1 MTSTRSL
8 TMALNE
14 HTIDP
19 KGDIL
24 LELTSLTGDVE
35 LARVSTKVLC
45 LTSPIFEAMLGPNSD
60 FEKAQG
66 LRDDNQEVPTFQ
78 LHEVNTKALL
88 MVLHAAHHSV
98 HLLPRSIKIDDFYLL
113 ALVCY
118 QYDMAKVLVSWA
130 ITWMYADELDL
141 AEADGRW
148 LAIAWVFRAGLK
160 FSQITSILIADT
172 CLDEHNRL
180 VLNEEQVGCELIPE
194 RVISPLSLPYLPI
207 NQHY

>member
-1 MTSTRSL
+1 
-8 TMALNE
+8 MALNE

-24 LELTSLTGDVE
+24 LEISSLTGDVE

-45 LTSPIFEAMLGPNSD
+45 LTSPIFEAMLGPNSH
-60 FEKAQG
+60 FQKAQG

-130 ITWMYADELDL
+130 IMWMYADELDL
-141 AEADGRW
+141 GEADGRW
-148 LAIAWVFRAGLK
+148 LAIAWVFREGLK
-160 FSQITSILIADT
+160 FSQITRVLILNT
-172 CLDEHNRL
+172 GLDESKRL
-180 VLNEEQVGCELIPE
+180 VVRGETVGCELIPDA
-194 RVISPLSLPYLPI
+194 VISRFPLPCVPI